1 MLSRRTAVVAAVV
14 DMAVAV
20 VAMVEVAVVEVADF
34 TAVAVADFVPAGAV
48 VDTSAVDTLWPHPS
62 RLDISLLDTSR
73 LDSSRLD
80 TSWLDLDPV
89 HTSRLDIETV
99 HTSRL
104 DTTAIS
110 GTAVGGITALARA
123 GYGRTI
129 TASTCGPAIKALQSP
144 AAIGPRYPFDRITTT
159 EPKPRMW
166 RQDTYEG
173 YGPGGHVA
181 SATIPVLDRTLRP
194 SPPWA
199 GRDAKEDRQPKG
211 GEGCVM
217 SRTLTG

>member
-1 MLSRRTAVVAAVV
+1 MLSPRTAE
-14 DMAVAV
+14 V
-20 VAMVEVAVVEVADF
+20 VAMAVVEVADF
-34 TAVAVADFVPAGAV
+34 TAVAAVDFVPVGAV
-48 VDTSAVDTLWPHPS
+48 VDTSAVDILCPHPS
-62 RLDISLLDTSR
+62 RLGTSRLHTSVVDALWSR

-80 TSWLDLDPV
+80 TSRLDLDPV

-144 AAIGPRYPFDRITTT
+144 PAHP
-159 EPKPRMW
+159 
-166 RQDTYEG
+166 
-173 YGPGGHVA
+173 
-181 SATIPVLDRTLRP
+181 
-194 SPPWA
+194 
-199 GRDAKEDRQPKG
+199 
-211 GEGCVM
+211 
-217 SRTLTG
+217 

>member
-1 MLSRRTAVVAAVV
+1 MLSPRTAEVAAVV

-20 VAMVEVAVVEVADF
+20 VAMAEVEVADF

-48 VDTSAVDTLWPHPS
+48 VDTSVVDILWPRPS

-80 TSWLDLDPV
+80 TS
-89 HTSRLDIETV
+89 RLDIETV

-104 DTTAIS
+104 DTTATS

-144 AAIGPRYPFDRITTT
+144 PAHP
-159 EPKPRMW
+159 
-166 RQDTYEG
+166 
-173 YGPGGHVA
+173 
-181 SATIPVLDRTLRP
+181 
-194 SPPWA
+194 
-199 GRDAKEDRQPKG
+199 
-211 GEGCVM
+211 
-217 SRTLTG
+217 

>member
-1 MLSRRTAVVAAVV
+1 MLSPRTAEVVV
-14 DMAVAV
+14 DMVVVAV
-20 VAMVEVAVVEVADF
+20 VAMAVVEVADF
-34 TAVAVADFVPAGAV
+34 TAAVVADFVPVGAV
-48 VDTSAVDTLWPHPS
+48 VDTSAVDILWPHPS
-62 RLDISLLDTSR
+62 RLGTSRLHTSVVDALWSR

-110 GTAVGGITALARA
+110 GTAVGGITVLARA

-144 AAIGPRYPFDRITTT
+144 PA
-159 EPKPRMW
+159 
-166 RQDTYEG
+166 
-173 YGPGGHVA
+173 
-181 SATIPVLDRTLRP
+181 
-194 SPPWA
+194 
-199 GRDAKEDRQPKG
+199 QP
-211 GEGCVM
+211 
-217 SRTLTG
+217 